1 MFRYV
6 HIPFCRRR
14 CLYCRFSLTTKWD
27 AAALEKYAEAV
38 VEEIRGFSAAR
49 PTSPLTRGVRG
60 VGNSHAAPG
69 GISTQNPLNPPCQ
82 GEGVAKAAKSVYFG
96 GGTPS
101 VMPPE
106 LLAKIMAAFRENGG
120 IEKNAEVT
128 LEANP
133 EDVTPESLRACATLG
148 VNRLSMGIQSFE
160 PATHEE
166 VSRTWRD
173 PFALLE
179 TISAGP
185 IKNVNLDFIAGLPR
199 TPAGQLA
206 PNLDRLLSRFPV
218 VKHCSVYLLENE
230 TYPAKWKASSVP
242 AEGLA
247 DEYAA
252 AKAVLEKRGFARY
265 EISNFAKPGFESRH
279 NRAYWDRADYRGY
292 GMAAES
298 LVAGRRFGNA
308 KTFAGYYAGKLEYEE
323 TLTAEQARLERVMTG
338 LRTFSL
344 ALADVGDR
352 AGLARAVRDGLA
364 EIRGKTVRPTET
376 GVALL
381 DRLVRTVA

>member
-27 AAALEKYAEAV
+27 AAALARYADAV
-38 VEEIRGFSAAR
+38 VDEIARFARG
-49 PTSPLTRGVRG
+49 
-60 VGNSHAAPG
+60 NPG
-69 GISTQNPLNPPCQ
+69 
-82 GEGVAKAAKSVYFG
+82 AAKSVYFG

-106 LLAKIMAAFRENGG
+106 LLGKIMAAFLDNGG
-120 IEKNAEVT
+120 IEPGAEVT

-133 EDVTPESLRACATLG
+133 EDVTPELLRAWADLG

-160 PATHEE
+160 PATHAE
-166 VSRTWRD
+166 VSRAWTD

-185 IKNVNLDFIAGLPR
+185 ITNVNLDFIAGLPR

-206 PNLDRLLSRFPV
+206 PNLDRLLTDFPV
-218 VKHCSVYLLENE
+218 IKHCSVYLLENE

-242 AEGLA
+242 TEALA
-247 DEYAA
+247 DEYMA
-252 AKAVLEKRGFARY
+252 AKTVLERHGFARY
-265 EISNFAKPGFESRH
+265 EVSNFARPGFESRH
-279 NRAYWDRADYRGY
+279 NRAYWDRADCRGY

-298 LVAGRRFGNA
+298 LVGGRRFGNA
-308 KTFAGYYAGKLEYEE
+308 KTFSGYYAGKLEYEE
-323 TLTAEQARLERVMTG
+323 TLTPEQARLERVMTG

-352 AGLARAVRDGLA
+352 AGLDRAIRDGLA
-364 EIRGKTVRPTET
+364 EIRGDRVRPTET

-381 DRLVRTVA
+381 DRLAAMVA

>member
-38 VEEIRGFSAAR
+38 AEEIRGCAATNRR
-49 PTSPLTRGVRG
+49 PAT
-60 VGNSHAAPG
+60 
-69 GISTQNPLNPPCQ
+69 
-82 GEGVAKAAKSVYFG
+82 SVYFG

-101 VMPPE
+101 VMPAE
-106 LLAKIMAAFRENGG
+106 LLAKIMAAFREGGG
-120 IEKNAEVT
+120 IAPGAEVT

-133 EDVTPESLRACATLG
+133 EDVTPDALRAWAALG
-148 VNRLSMGIQSFE
+148 VNRLSMGIQSFD

-166 VSRTWRD
+166 VSRTWSD

-185 IKNVNLDFIAGLPR
+185 VKNVNLDFIAGLPR

-206 PNLDRLLSRFPV
+206 PNLDALLGRFPV

-230 TYPAKWKASSVP
+230 TYPAKWEESSVP

-252 AKAVLEKRGFARY
+252 AKAVLERRGFARY
-265 EISNFAKPGFESRH
+265 EISNFARPGFESRH
-279 NRAYWDRADYRGY
+279 NRADWDRCDYRGY

-298 LVAGRRFGNA
+298 LVGGRRFGNA
-308 KTFAGYYAGKLEYEE
+308 KTFAGYHAGKLEYEE
-323 TLTAEQARLERVMTG
+323 LLTPEQARLERVMTG

-344 ALADVGDR
+344 ALSDVGDR
-352 AGLARAVRDGLA
+352 AGLARAVTDGLA
-364 EIRGKTVRPTET
+364 EIRGNTVRPTEA

-381 DRLVRTVA
+381 DRLAETVA